1 MDPTTGLVVA
11 LVAELLE
18 ELLALAPC
26 EVHAGLH
33 TGVLVLLPSGVQ
45 AGLPEHHSWF
55 LFQLH
60 AALLGRLLEGVH
72 LKSLYEL
79 HKGPVL
85 DGSIWVHLGRVLV
98 GLRSQV
104 LFGALLEEVYASKLE
119 SGDFLEEVPAP
130 EL

>member
-1 MDPTTGLVVA
+1 MDLTTGLVVA

-33 TGVLVLLPSGVQ
+33 TGVP
-45 AGLPEHHSWF
+45 AGLLEHHSWF
-55 LFQLH
+55 LVQLH
-60 AALLGRLLEGVH
+60 TALLGRLPHGVH

-79 HKGPVL
+79 HEGPVL
-85 DGSIWVHLGRVLV
+85 DGSIWVHLGLVLV

-104 LFGALLEEVYASKLE
+104 HAGLLLVVPAASLSLSEDLLE
-119 SGDFLEEVPAP
+119 
-130 EL
+130 

>member
-11 LVAELLE
+11 LVADLLE

-45 AGLPEHHSWF
+45 AGLPEHHSWS
-55 LFQLH
+55 LVQLH
-60 AALLGRLLEGVH
+60 AALLGRLPEGVH

-79 HKGPVL
+79 HEGPVL
-85 DGSIWVHLGRVLV
+85 DGSIWVHLGLVLV

-104 LFGALLEEVYASKLE
+104 HAGLLLVVPAASLSLSEDLLE
-119 SGDFLEEVPAP
+119 
-130 EL
+130 